1 MHRTLSLLLLL
12 SGLGL
17 SILVPGGPVETR
29 DFSHISPIILALF
42 NSYLTALGVGSFMLA
57 YFCFQRQRWAFKAAV
72 LAGVSYLWVYAIDL
86 ARVFPTSPTP
96 MPTALEVVEILGVLL
111 ALPMSI
117 VATRLVCSQPLSMS
131 TGRVAGGQRALI
143 LVSGALLFVLSAC
156 IILFATLAAM
166 GRL

>member
-1 MHRTLSLLLLL
+1 MHRILSLLLLL

-17 SILVPGGPVETR
+17 SILVPGGPIETR

-86 ARVFPTSPTP
+86 ARVFPTSP

>member
-17 SILVPGGPVETR
+17 SILVPGGPIENR

-111 ALPMSI
+111 AMPMSI
-117 VATRLVCSQPLSMS
+117 IATRLACSQPLSMS
-131 TGRVAGGQRALI
+131 TGRAAGGKRALI

>member
-72 LAGVSYLWVYAIDL
+72 LAGVSYLWV
-86 ARVFPTSPTP
+86 
-96 MPTALEVVEILGVLL
+96 
-111 ALPMSI
+111 
-117 VATRLVCSQPLSMS
+117 Q
-131 TGRVAGGQRALI
+131 
-143 LVSGALLFVLSAC
+143 
-156 IILFATLAAM
+156 
-166 GRL
+166 

>member
-17 SILVPGGPVETR
+17 SILVPGGPLENR